1 MTVIDKEEALHE
13 MAAALNSD
21 RLQVVVT
28 SFEDYAFPEATFTLA
43 SGEPKHWHVFNVI
56 ACKP

>member
-1 MTVIDKEEALHE
+1 VTVIDKEEALHE

-28 SFEDYAFPEATFTLA
+28 SFEDYAYPETVFTLA